1 MASDFLPCGTPVPV
15 NTSNT
20 PTFAISARSAPNAA
34 RSTLPR
40 RRHRCRAGR
49 RSRVSPPAS
58 PTRRAQAASGICVWP
73 LGSHRDRDRRL
84 LSARRAKLCQYI
96 WMQLAKH
103 AEGDLRP
110 ELERARAAWM
120 KPGWSLPR
128 QGELSRSMPRA
139 ASAATASALAANAS
153 ASGVSP
159 DQSRPK
165 P

>member
-1 MASDFLPCGTPVPV
+1 M

-34 RSTLPR
+34 RSTSAAATSVSSR
-40 RRHRCRAGR
+40 KAKSRFTACKI
-49 RSRVSPPAS
+49 RSVE
-58 PTRRAQAASGICVWP
+58 
-73 LGSHRDRDRRL
+73 RRL
-84 LSARRAKLCQYI
+84 RQGFAFGRWDRVEIELEGCYRRVEPKLCQYI

-128 QGELSRSMPRA
+128 HGEVALVDAEGGKRRNSVGLGGEHVRFRRFAGPV
-139 ASAATASALAANAS
+139 TA
-153 ASGVSP
+153 
-159 DQSRPK
+159 
-165 P
+165 